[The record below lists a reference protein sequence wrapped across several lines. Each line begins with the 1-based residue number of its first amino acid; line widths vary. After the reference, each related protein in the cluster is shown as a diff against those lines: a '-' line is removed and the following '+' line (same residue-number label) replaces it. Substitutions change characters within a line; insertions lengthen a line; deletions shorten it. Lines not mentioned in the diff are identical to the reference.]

1 MIDPLAA
8 IISYLGSHA
17 DLNTLTAGRIAAK
30 HKFGM
35 GANDDSTLKGWETPS
50 QAVQLSYSAGGT
62 PDLYAGTSGIRLE
75 ARCYGAS
82 QEEAS
87 RVWNQIVAIC
97 DATPRTTTET
107 GDGKAL
113 IYFLVP
119 SDSPQLDR
127 DPDVNVDMV
136 RGFLLTSV
144 AKDAVA

>member
-8 IISYLGSHA
+8 IIAYLGSDA
-17 DLNTLTAGRIAAK
+17 DLNLLTSGQIAAK

-35 GANDDSTLKGWETPS
+35 GTNDDGTLKGWETPS
-50 QAVQLSYSAGGT
+50 QALQLSYAAGGT
-62 PDLYAGTSGIRLE
+62 LDLYGATSGIRLE

-87 RVWNQIVAIC
+87 TAWNRLITIC
-97 DATPRTTTET
+97 DATPRTTVET
-107 GDGKAL
+107 GGGKAL
-113 IYFLVP
+113 IYYLVP
-119 SDSPQLDR
+119 ADSPQLDR
-127 DPDVNVDMV
+127 DVEVNVDMI